1 MLAAVLGVAPCA
13 SAADTSR
20 DTPPASGRVIGPV
33 TIAVNIDGFPYSF
46 RDEKDGELKGF
57 TMDLTRAIGRVM
69 NIEWKYAP
77 GLAGDVTG
85 DFMQGKVRVIQI
97 FSRSPERQA
106 YADFSVPYLAMVGA
120 VIVRKDNTDIKG
132 PDDLRGKKVL
142 VHPHSV
148 GEAYLM
154 RHGLEDTIVVA
165 QSVPDALRRLSA
177 GEADAALSTRLTSMS
192 LAKHMK
198 LGNLEA
204 RGASLDGF
212 NADYCYAVQRGDAAL
227 LANINEGLMVL
238 RASGEFDQIYDRWF
252 GDISPKGYSK
262 LQIMG
267 ALLAGLSVAV
277 AVLLYFGYRSRVL
290 VARVRRSEELYR
302 GVFESAHE
310 AMFVLEPGRGEHAG
324 KMIVQQANATACR
337 LFGVS
342 VTAVLGQS
350 LCEVMNESPDLCQ
363 RLLAAKQGRGPQV
376 FEHEYPIDGQNGWLM
391 VSLTHLEARF
401 LLVLTNLSEIKK
413 TQEQLQRSEQQLRQT
428 QKLEAIG
435 TMASG
440 IAHDFNN
447 ILTGIMGNAELA
459 KMDIADKADP
469 LPSIDQILVSADRA
483 RQLVRQILTFSR
495 RAEAR
500 REVQSVTPIITEALR
515 LVRAAT
521 PASIKVKHEPG
532 ESLPPVEVDATQLH
546 QVLMNLCTNAVHAMK
561 GRNGLLEVHEELV
574 TVEDVNAGLGIQL
587 QPGDYVRISVR
598 DTGCGMAPEVLAKI
612 FDPFFTTK
620 GPGEGTGLGLSV
632 VHGIV
637 QKHGGGVTVY
647 SQPGQGTIFKVYLP
661 VATESAE
668 HRQPAAAGV
677 LVQGLGER
685 IMLVDDEPVI
695 VKAATAMLQR
705 LGYEVHGFTSPQ
717 DALDYFLMTPERVDL
732 LVSDLTMPGMSGLD
746 LAQKVLAV
754 RPNVPLLLMSGFVG
768 ETELAH
774 VARLGFAGVLDKPL
788 ALSVLSQKV
797 AEALRARK

>member
-1 MLAAVLGVAPCA
+1 MPV
-13 SAADTSR
+13 SAADTSG
-20 DTPPASGRVIGPV
+20 DTPPAAGKITGPV
-33 TIAVNIDGFPYSF
+33 TIAVNTDAFPYSY
-46 RDEKDGELKGF
+46 RDEKDGALKGF
-57 TMDLTRAIGRVM
+57 AVDLTRAIGRVM
-69 NIEWKYAP
+69 NIDWQLEESA
-77 GLAGDVTG
+77 AGEVTG
-85 DFMQGKVRVIQI
+85 SFMQGKARAIQI
-97 FSRSPERQA
+97 FSRSPERA
-106 YADFSVPYLAMVGA
+106 VYADFSVPYLAMVGA
-120 VIVRKDNTDIKG
+120 VVVRKDNTTIHG

-148 GEAYLM
+148 GESYLM
-154 RHGLEDTIVVA
+154 RHGLEDCIVKA
-165 QSVPDALRRLSA
+165 SSVPDALRRLSA
-177 GEADAALSTRLTSMS
+177 GEADAALSTRLTSLC
-192 LAKHMK
+192 LAKHH
-198 LGNLEA
+198 NLLNIEA
-204 RGASLDGF
+204 RGPSLDGF
-212 NADYCYAVQRGDAAL
+212 NADYCFAVQRGDAAL
-227 LANINEGLMVL
+227 LANINEGMMVL
-238 RASGEFDQIYDRWF
+238 RASGEFDQIYDKWF
-252 GDISPKGYSK
+252 GDITPKGYST

-267 ALLAGLSVAV
+267 ALLTGLSVAV
-277 AVLLYFGYRSRVL
+277 AVLLYFGLRSRAL

-310 AMFVLEPGRGEHAG
+310 AMFVLEPGRGEQAG
-324 KMIVQQANATACR
+324 RMIVQQANATACR

-342 VTAVLGQS
+342 ASAVLGQS
-350 LCEVMNESPDLCQ
+350 LCDVMHESPDLCQ
-363 RLLAAKQGRGPQV
+363 RLMAAKQARGPQV

-391 VSLTHLEARF
+391 VSLTQLEARY

-500 REVQSVTPIITEALR
+500 REVQPVTPIIAEALR

-521 PASIKVKHEPG
+521 PASIRIQHNTG
-532 ESLPPVEVDATQLH
+532 TGLPPVEVDGTQLH

-561 GRNGLLEVHEELV
+561 GRNGQLEVSDELV
-574 TVEDVNAGLGIQL
+574 SVEEVNAGLGINL
-587 QPGDYVRISVR
+587 QPGSYVRISVR
-598 DTGCGMAPEVLAKI
+598 DTGCGMPPDVMAKI

-647 SQPGQGTIFKVYLP
+647 SQLGLGTVFKVYLP
-661 VATESAE
+661 VAGDRA
-668 HRQPAAAGV
+668 QPQATSGPASLA
-677 LVQGLGER
+677 QGHGER
-685 IMLVDDEPVI
+685 IMLVDDEAVI
-695 VKAATAMLQR
+695 VKAASAMLTR
-705 LGYEVHGFTSPQ
+705 LGYEVQGFTSPV
-717 DALDYFLMTPERVDL
+717 DALDAFLAAPERVDL
-732 LVSDLTMPGMSGLD
+732 LLSDLTMPGMSGLD
-746 LAQKVLAV
+746 LAQKMLAV

-768 ETELAH
+768 ETELSL

-788 ALSVLSQKV
+788 AMSVLSQKV